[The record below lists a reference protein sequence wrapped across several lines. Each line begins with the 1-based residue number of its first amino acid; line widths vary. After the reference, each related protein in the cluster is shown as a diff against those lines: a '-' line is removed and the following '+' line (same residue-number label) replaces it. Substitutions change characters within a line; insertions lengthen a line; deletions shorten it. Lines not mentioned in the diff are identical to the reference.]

1 MQQASFCEP
10 LWNDLITKFVSDPR
24 YAGDIFWRRGVP
36 ESAQARRRFGLNR
49 PISLKKVLKPREFGY
64 ALCLHRARG
73 QFDEE
78 ELFEAGRRMLQ
89 ANLEE
94 TWIGAGQ
101 NMRAATWLKIVYW
114 HRDESLTPLQ
124 VILKAYDNMPNVIR
138 PDFV

>member
-1 MQQASFCEP
+1 M
-10 LWNDLITKFVSDPR
+10 
-24 YAGDIFWRRGVP
+24 
-36 ESAQARRRFGLNR
+36 
-49 PISLKKVLKPREFGY
+49 LKPREFGY
-64 ALCLHRARG
+64 ALCLHRARS
-73 QFDEE
+73 QFEEE

-114 HRDESLTPLQ
+114 HHDESLTPLQ